1 MNQYETRNLPRS
13 YGDTKIVV
21 LIRDPLWIFAYWEVS
36 DYKKHEFEL
45 NYGIKWS
52 ETNPALKVVNI
63 TENNFY
69 YINIFDEFTDNWHLK
84 VGSPKTT
91 LFLELGRILPNNLFV
106 SLCRSN
112 TVTTPAN
119 AISEDGYEYFTVL
132 CKKRF
137 DDIIYDRIVK
147 ELQYGISTPGSRFL
161 K

>member
-1 MNQYETRNLPRS
+1 MNKYETRDLPHS
-13 YGDTKIVV
+13 YGDTKIAL
-21 LIRDPLWIFAYWEVS
+21 LIRDPLWVFAYWEVS
-36 DYKKHEFEL
+36 DYKKHGFES
-45 NYGIKWS
+45 NFRIEWS
-52 ETNPALKVVNI
+52 ETNPALKVVNL

-69 YINIFDEFTDNWHLK
+69 YINIFDEFTDNWHLE

-91 LFLELGRILPNNLFV
+91 LFLEFGRILPNNSFV

-119 AISEDGYEYFTVL
+119 TISEDSHEYFSIVH
-132 CKKRF
+132 KKRF
-137 DDIIYDRIVK
+137 DDIIYDWITK